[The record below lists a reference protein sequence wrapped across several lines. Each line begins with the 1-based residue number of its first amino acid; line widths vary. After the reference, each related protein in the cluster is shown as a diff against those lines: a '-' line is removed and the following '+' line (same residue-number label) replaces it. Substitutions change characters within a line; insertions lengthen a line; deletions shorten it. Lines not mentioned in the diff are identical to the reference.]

1 MEPYKHA
8 TDVGSVFWLGQLRE
22 TANEILEDAYKLH
35 RLKGADTPFGT
46 DAVNWGDLR
55 CINACWYRDAD
66 GTEGPAIELSEASPG
81 GAPVLC
87 EWVCNRLAERGFEN
101 VTAST
106 GW

>member
-1 MEPYKHA
+1 MNEPYHNA
-8 TDVGSVFWLGQLRE
+8 SDVGSVFWLGQLRE
-22 TANEILEDAYKLH
+22 TANGIIKEAYVLH
-35 RLKGADTPFGT
+35 RGNERSPFTG
-46 DAVNWGDLR
+46 DCVNWGDIR

-66 GTEGPAIELSEASPG
+66 GTEGPTIELSEASPG

-106 GW
+106 EW